1 MRLFAGNQL
10 LRVLCLF
17 LALGQV
23 LSSKP
28 IEENTQIAWDES
40 HHELSLSNKN
50 LEHPSSQASSP
61 SSPLE
66 VVTQS
71 LSRDQLASNSQVIY
85 ASYTVVQSLSL
96 SSPLPADSLSSI
108 QQIYSSAVVSLL
120 NLTSPVINCTGDLS
134 ALNLIE
140 SCEISLLTGFI
151 PSVSQITNLLSPS
164 SMLSALGPAL
174 LSFGISVTPSS
185 PIVTSIFSPAGN
197 TIPF

>member
-1 MRLFAGNQL
+1 MRLFAGNRL
-10 LRVLCLF
+10 LRILSLF
-17 LALGQV
+17 LALGLV

-40 HHELSLSNKN
+40 HHELSLSNMN
-50 LEHPSSQASSP
+50 LEHPS
-61 SSPLE
+61 E

-71 LSRDQLASNSQVIY
+71 LSRDQLASSSQVIY
-85 ASYTVVQSLSL
+85 ASYTVDQSLSL
-96 SSPLPADSLSSI
+96 SNPPPAGSLSSI
-108 QQIYSSAVVSLL
+108 QQIYSSAMVSLL

-140 SCEISLLTGFI
+140 SCEISILTGFI
-151 PSVSQITNLLSPS
+151 PSVSQITYLLSPS
-164 SMLSALGPAL
+164 SMQNTL
-174 LSFGISVTPSS
+174 LSFGISATPSS